1 LASSFAYYAALGVA
15 PLLFIVFS
23 MASFFGEIAKVGF
36 FQQLSMVTP
45 EISKT
50 VNEILRQSQ
59 FQAYLGAESGI
70 TGALFLIFL
79 SSLIFNQLKNSFD
92 IIMDNHPSHE
102 VFSLLKVIKKRGWII
117 LIALMMCLL
126 FTVSLFIA
134 PIIKFLF
141 LVFDYPLILNP
152 LLEIFIHLTFLTTLF
167 TGLFKLTPTKPA
179 PLNSCLMMGGF
190 SSLGFLIGNYLTG
203 LYMRQV
209 AFSSLYGAAGA
220 ILVFLL
226 WAFYSALTIFLV
238 LEAFTFFRNQKM
250 RGGDPSFF

>member
-1 LASSFAYYAALGVA
+1 
-15 PLLFIVFS
+15 
-23 MASFFGEIAKVGF
+23 MASFFGEVAKVGF

-50 VNEILRQSQ
+50 VNEILRQNQ
-59 FQAYLGAESGI
+59 FQAYLGAESGL
-70 TGALFLIFL
+70 TGAIFFIFL

-117 LIALMMCLL
+117 FIALMMCLL

-134 PIIKFLF
+134 PILKFLF
-141 LVFDYPLILNP
+141 LVVGYPIILNP
-152 LLEIFIHLTFLTTLF
+152 ILEVLIHLTFLTTLF

-179 PLNSCLMMGGF
+179 SLNTCFIMGGF
-190 SSLGFLIGNYLTG
+190 SSLGFFVGNYLTG
-203 LYMRQV
+203 LYMRQF

-238 LEAFTFFRNQKM
+238 LEGFTFFSHKKM
-250 RGGDPSFF
+250 RGQRPHFFK